1 MPHPVIGYCR
11 GMDWRELFVPQ
22 VSPLEI
28 IVRGTVMY
36 LALFALM
43 RVVQKREAGAT
54 SVSDLLVVVLIADAA
69 QNGMSG
75 QYVSITNGL
84 LLVLVIV
91 AWSYLLD
98 RAAYHWPWARRILR
112 PQPLLLVRQGRM
124 LKQNMRRELMTG
136 EELHSLLRE
145 QGVEDVAEVKEAW
158 MESDG
163 QLSVVKADKE
173 QHPPPKKADQA
184 SG

>member
-1 MPHPVIGYCR
+1 
-11 GMDWRELFVPQ
+11 MDWRELFVPQ

-28 IVRGTVMY
+28 IVRGSIMY
-36 LALFALM
+36 LALFTLM

-91 AWSYLLD
+91 GWSYLLD
-98 RAAYHWPWARRILR
+98 RAAYHWPWARRLLR
-112 PQPLLLVRQGRM
+112 PQPLRLVREGRM
-124 LKQNMRRELMTG
+124 LKQNMRRELMTA
-136 EELHSLLRE
+136 EELRSQLRE
-145 QGVEDVAEVKEAW
+145 QGVDDLAEVKEAW
-158 MESDG
+158 MEPDG
-163 QLSVVKADKE
+163 RLSVIQRGEE
-173 QHPPPKKADQA
+173 QHQPPPKK
-184 SG
+184 SGQSSG